1 MREKYLIVNGWGGG
15 LRGIPSIMFW
25 RRLIKVFP
33 GLWDRVDL
41 FGGVS
46 VGALIFGGIARGLGP
61 ETIFELIHDKAEGIF
76 KKTFWS
82 RIRSLDGWIAPEYNV
97 ENMFFAIRDAVG
109 DRTELQDVKKSLVV
123 TTFDMARFKMKF
135 YENLTGTDDHVFL
148 SRALTQ
154 SAAAPIKFGTW
165 WGGYDG
171 GVFGKNSALW
181 TLAQALDPRNLGILG
196 NNQNGPR
203 PKIEDCWVLDFG
215 TGNPPPKDPEHG
227 REWNYGKA
235 QFAANLI
242 PGIFL
247 DGLHG
252 AIEFSLKTILGER
265 YHLVNFD
272 MERNIEM
279 DDLDAR
285 PELVKIGQKTF
296 LGDTERWLLQF
307 DLAVRLEPENIK
319 TS

>member
-1 MREKYLIVNGWGGG
+1 MRKKYLIVSGWGGG
-15 LRGIPSIMFW
+15 LRGIPAMIFW
-25 RRLIKVFP
+25 QRLTKIFP
-33 GLWDRVDL
+33 GLRDRVDL

-46 VGALIFGGIARGLGP
+46 VGALTFGGIARGLKI
-61 ETIFELIHDKAEGIF
+61 ETIFELIHGRAEEIF
-76 KKTFWS
+76 KRTLWDK
-82 RIRSLDGWIAPEYNV
+82 IKSLDGWIAPEYNV
-97 ENMFFAIRDAVG
+97 KNMFSAIQDAVG
-109 DRTELQDVKKSLVV
+109 KETILFDVKKALII

-135 YENLTGTDDHVFL
+135 YENLTGFDDGVYL

-165 WGGYDG
+165 AGGYDG

-181 TLAQALDPRNLGILG
+181 TLAQALDPRNLG
-196 NNQNGPR
+196 NSQNGQR
-203 PKIEDCWVLDFG
+203 PSIEDCWVLDFG
-215 TGNPPPKDPEHG
+215 TGNPPAKEPEQPAL
-227 REWNYGKA
+227 REWNYGKL
-235 QFAANLI
+235 QFASLI

-272 MERNIEM
+272 MERDIKM

-285 PELVKIGQKTF
+285 PELVEIGKKTF
-296 LGDTERWLLQF
+296 LGDTGRWLLQF
-307 DLAVRLEPENIK
+307 DLTVEGSQEV
-319 TS
+319 

>member
-15 LRGIPSIMFW
+15 LRGIPSMLFW
-25 RRLIKVFP
+25 QRLTKIFP
-33 GLWDRVDL
+33 GLRDRVDL

-46 VGALIFGGIARGLGP
+46 VGALTFGGIAQGLDI
-61 ETIFELIHDKAEGIF
+61 ETIFELIHDRAEEIF
-76 KKTFWS
+76 KRTLWDK
-82 RIRSLDGWIAPEYNV
+82 IKSLDGWIAPEYNV
-97 ENMFFAIRDAVG
+97 KNMFNSIKDAVG
-109 DRTELQDVKKSLVV
+109 SIQLQDLDKSLIV

-135 YENLTGTDDHVFL
+135 YENLTGADDNVYL

-165 WGGYDG
+165 AGGYDG

-181 TLAQALDPRNLGILG
+181 TLAQALDPRNTE
-196 NNQNGPR
+196 NSQNGQR
-203 PKIEDCWVLDFG
+203 PSIEDCWVLDFG
-215 TGNPPPKDPEHG
+215 TGDPPPKKKPKRS

-235 QFAANLI
+235 QFAAKLI

-272 MERNIEM
+272 MDRDIEM
-279 DDLDAR
+279 DDIEAR
-285 PELVKIGQKTF
+285 PELVEIGKKMGLMYTVN
-296 LGDTERWLLQF
+296 WLRKF
-307 DLAVRLEPENIK
+307 DLDME
-319 TS
+319 

>member
-15 LRGIPSIMFW
+15 LRGIPSILFW
-25 RRLIKVFP
+25 QRLTKIFP
-33 GLWDRVDL
+33 GLRDRVDL

-46 VGALIFGGIARGLGP
+46 IGALIFGGIARGLGI
-61 ETIFELIHDKAEGIF
+61 ETIFELVYDRAEDIF
-76 KKTFWS
+76 KKTLLD
-82 RIRSLDGWIAPEYNV
+82 RIKSLDGWIAPEYNV
-97 ENMFFAIRDAVG
+97 KNMGNAIQDAVG
-109 DRTELQDVKKSLVV
+109 IGTKLGNVKKSLIV

-135 YENLTGTDDHVFL
+135 YENLTGDDDDVYL
-148 SRALTQ
+148 SKALTQ

-165 WGGYDG
+165 LGGYDG

-181 TLAQALDPRNLGILG
+181 TLAQALDPRNTG
-196 NNQNGPR
+196 NSQNGQR
-203 PKIEDCWVLDFG
+203 PNIEDCWILDFG
-215 TGNPPPKDPEHG
+215 TGNPPAKEPEQG
-227 REWNYGKA
+227 REWNYGKL

-272 MERNIEM
+272 MDRDIEM
-279 DDLDAR
+279 DDLKAR
-285 PELVKIGQKTF
+285 PKLVEIGKKEI
-296 LGDTERWLLQF
+296 LVDTVTWLRKF
-307 DLAVRLEPENIK
+307 DLGNR
-319 TS
+319 